1 MRHAEGLRCL
11 HRMETTTTTI
21 YSVFRLGFAVFKQD
35 IKRYRRVGA
44 LLLNSLCNDVTTF
57 LKFWTDF
64 TDLIPH
70 NGIEI
75 IRANGSYF
83 TSKNLSYNINNCLF
97 GGLVFFHA
105 LNCKRCVNPSH

>member
-11 HRMETTTTTI
+11 HRIETTTTTI

-57 LKFWTDF
+57 LKFWTDY
-64 TDLIPH
+64 TDLSLIMELKLSEQMAAISLRRTCPTTLTT
-70 NGIEI
+70 
-75 IRANGSYF
+75 ACFVAWLFF
-83 TSKNLSYNINNCLF
+83 T
-97 GGLVFFHA
+97 H
-105 LNCKRCVNPSH
+105 